1 MTIKLYNSLTN
12 QKETFVPITDGKV
25 SFYACGQTVYDY
37 CHIGHARTMTAFDV
51 IVRHFRAMGYEVNYV
66 RNITDIDD
74 KIINRANENGESI
87 SELTE
92 RMIEIMHQDEQQL
105 NLLPVDQE
113 PRATAHI
120 AEIIQLIE
128 RLIAND
134 SAYIADNGDVCF
146 AVKQFKDY
154 GKLSNKDLE
163 GQQSGAR
170 VDVVSEKR
178 DPFDFVLW
186 KKAKAGEPAWPSPW
200 GEGRP
205 GWHIECSAMSM
216 NCLGETFDIHAGG
229 MDLIF
234 PHHENEIA
242 QSEAASY
249 NKFVNYWMHSG
260 FLSINNEKMS
270 KSLGNFFTIRDVIAQ
285 YNPEVVR
292 YFLITSHYRS
302 QLNYSLE
309 NLNAAKSALMRLY
322 QAISE
327 VERVADYQVDS
338 DNAYI
343 ERYNK
348 AMNDDFNTPEALS
361 VLFDLAKEVNRA
373 KGTPA
378 AVEYAQVLFVLADR
392 LGLLYQNPSEFLQ
405 GGEGDIDSSQIEKLI
420 ADRKQARAD
429 KDWVLADAIRDKLAQ
444 KGIEILDSADG
455 TTWRKK

>member
-1 MTIKLYNSLTN
+1 MTIKLYNSFTN
-12 QKETFVPITDGKV
+12 QKENFVPIEAGKV

-242 QSEAASY
+242 QSEAASC

-338 DNAYI
+338 NNAYI

-378 AVEYAQVLFVLADR
+378 AVEHAQVLFALADR